1 LAEYRN
7 AAQLAST
14 SAAGISEQQQQPLAS
29 RTPFPPTTV
38 PEHLQA
44 QYRQFVQQRHQH
56 HVAKQRALRA
66 RAAAAGH
73 MDYSSEAT
81 AAAVAAS
88 RLPSPS
94 VLGSPGPA
102 AAWSAAGLPSQQQQQ
117 QQGRPSSSG
126 SAAADA
132 SALLTA
138 TGQAGSAAEMQ
149 QLAGA
154 ALAAAAEVQLSCPL
168 PSDLCSSS
176 DAAAGTA
183 DEIWANCGGIS
194 EPLPVLPAI
203 YRSHSAPSGPPAAAG
218 GHADA
223 PVRTTSSNVELA
235 PSSIGCL
242 GRWAVSPPGTP
253 RVQQSGRRKQPR
265 KLAEVAS
272 GWLKQLAAKKAGT
285 VRA

>member
-1 LAEYRN
+1 MADYRN
-7 AAQLAST
+7 AAQRAST
-14 SAAGISEQQQQPLAS
+14 SADLSDQQQQQPLAP
-29 RTPFPPTTV
+29 RTPFPQTTV
-38 PEHLQA
+38 PDHLQA

-66 RAAAAGH
+66 RAAAAGL

-88 RLPSPS
+88 GLPSPAM
-94 VLGSPGPA
+94 PGASEPPP
-102 AAWSAAGLPSQQQQQ
+102 AWSAAGLPPQQQQQ

-138 TGQAGSAAEMQ
+138 TGQAGSAADMQ

-154 ALAAAAEVQLSCPL
+154 ALAAAPEVQLSCPL
-168 PSDLCSSS
+168 PSDPCSSS
-176 DAAAGTA
+176 NAAAATA
-183 DEIWANCGGIS
+183 EEIWANCGGIS

-203 YRSHSAPSGPPAAAG
+203 YRSHSAPSGPPAAG
-218 GHADA
+218 DSADA
-223 PVRTTSSNVELA
+223 PVRTTSSNVEVV

-253 RVQQSGRRKQPR
+253 RLQQSGSRKQAR

-272 GWLKQLAAKKAGT
+272 GWLKQLAAKKTGT